1 MREYAVYK
9 GEEFVTIGTA
19 EECAKELGIKSET
32 IRWLSTPTAKKRQG
46 KNSLVVVKMENG
58 I

>member
-9 GEEFVTIGTA
+9 GDEFVTISTA
-19 EECAKELGIKSET
+19 DECAKELGVKLET
-32 IRWLSTPTAKKRQG
+32 IKWLCTPTAKKRQG
-46 KNSLVVVKMENG
+46 KNSIVVVKMEDE